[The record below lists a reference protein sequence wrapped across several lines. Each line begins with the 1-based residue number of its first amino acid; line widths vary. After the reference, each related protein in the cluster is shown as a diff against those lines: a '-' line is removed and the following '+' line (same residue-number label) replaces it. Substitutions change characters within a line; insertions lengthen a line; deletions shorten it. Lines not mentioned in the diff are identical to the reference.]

1 MSVALSTPN
10 DQSDISRT
18 LTVMQ
23 WAQFIAN
30 DISYTPM
37 RKMGKWCLIFSLFLF
52 LVRDLQMRYAFNSI
66 RSLSVAVS
74 SGKPIS
80 CCRPDGNP
88 LSPRYVH
95 PDCSPITVPDRDP
108 VYGQHYVRCMNYVR
122 SLPVLKSE
130 CTFGPAEQ
138 ASGTFF
144 FFFIEHWIII
154 VGTR

>member
-1 MSVALSTPN
+1 MSIFLYST
-10 DQSDISRT
+10 
-18 LTVMQ
+18 
-23 WAQFIAN
+23 FI
-30 DISYTPM
+30 IYIIIFYIYTP
-37 RKMGKWCLIFSLFLF
+37 
-52 LVRDLQMRYAFNSI
+52 FNST
-66 RSLSVAVS
+66 RSLLLAVS

-80 CCRPDGNP
+80 CCRSDGNP

-138 ASGTFF
+138 ASEELFF
-144 FFFIEHWIII
+144 LTDCF
-154 VGTR
+154 